1 MKKFTITESELT
13 NIIQKS
19 VLKKLQEQEFSVEPD
34 VPMTKREKELENL
47 FGSYGG
53 EIPADVLRYMRK
65 NPKLIMQR
73 LFDIYGEKLMDYMP
87 YPEDEIED
95 AEVGDIPGFE
105 GTKDALAS
113 LSIREQEEEMED
125 DSHKYPV
132 DDVMFELDDSD
143 VDEIMSESGPKRR
156 FRGSIYVDGVVPETD
171 DREYDRKLAIKIL
184 ENYAKKL
191 PTAESYV
198 GGAGFKQKSLI
209 DPYDNMDF

>member
-1 MKKFTITESELT
+1 
-13 NIIQKS
+13 
-19 VLKKLQEQEFSVEPD
+19 
-34 VPMTKREKELENL
+34 
-47 FGSYGG
+47 
-53 EIPADVLRYMRK
+53 
-65 NPKLIMQR
+65 MQR

-113 LSIREQEEEMED
+113 LSIREQDEEMED

-156 FRGSIYVDGVVPETD
+156 FRGSIYVDGVIPETD
-171 DREYDRKLAIKIL
+171 DREYDRKLAIKVL